1 VLNKI
6 DLLPPDE
13 AEARCREIVR
23 RLRFKGPTFR
33 ISAATGA
40 GTRELVEA
48 LMRRLE
54 DLAPPVADDA
64 PA

>member
-1 VLNKI
+1 
-6 DLLPPDE
+6 
-13 AEARCREIVR
+13 VR

-54 DLAPPVADDA
+54 ELAPPAVEDE